1 MMNKQF
7 ISDVQRFT
15 AVSAVGVSALRR
27 QGVGA
32 IGRIQKYLGSLDL
45 TDTRSLKNE
54 DDFSNWLSRKTE
66 HLVQNQNVK
75 WGAARK
81 ALNLFLRDC
90 LYNKYLC
97 AEYGFDH
104 LEPWL
109 EMPLDSVIA
118 TELKKDVG
126 RGGLPVWQGL
136 RKLKKEDSKRFQ
148 DHASQVAAT
157 KNIAR
162 VHLDVGMWVNNR

>member
-1 MMNKQF
+1 MQF

-15 AVSAVGVSALRR
+15 AVSSVGVSALRR
-27 QGVGA
+27 QGVGV
-32 IGRIQKYLGSLDL
+32 IGRVQRHLGSLNL
-45 TDTRSLKNE
+45 TETISLKNQKE
-54 DDFSNWLSRKTE
+54 FYGWLDRKTE
-66 HLVQNQNVK
+66 YLVQNQNVK

-90 LYNKYLC
+90 LYNKYLS
-97 AEYGFDH
+97 AEYGLDN

-109 EMPLDSVIA
+109 EIPLDSVIA
-118 TELKKDVG
+118 TQLKKDAG
-126 RGGLPVWQGL
+126 RGALPVWQGL
-136 RKLKKEDSKRFQ
+136 RKLKEEESKQFQ
-148 DHASQVAAT
+148 NHASQMAAT